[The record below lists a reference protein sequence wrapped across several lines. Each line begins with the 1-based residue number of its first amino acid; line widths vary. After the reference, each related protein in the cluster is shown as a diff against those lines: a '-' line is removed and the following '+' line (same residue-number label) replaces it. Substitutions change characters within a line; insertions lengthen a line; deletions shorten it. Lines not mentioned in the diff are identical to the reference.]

1 MTHRTVIITGA
12 AKGVGAACARRF
24 AEAGDNLLLADPDE
38 MRGKT
43 FAQELEDSGV
53 EVAFVHADMSKRLDV
68 HNVIA
73 EAIDAFGRV
82 DVLAHTVMEQFSAPF
97 LKTTEE
103 DFDRIVAANI
113 RGAFLI
119 NQAVAK
125 QFIKRLD
132 DSDGDEV
139 PGAIVNIGSV
149 EAVTAAADHVAFA
162 TSQGGLHQ
170 LTKAVAMA
178 LSPYGVRANLVGV
191 GAIKG
196 EIAEEAERD
205 REREATPLNRIGDPD
220 EVAEVVFF
228 LASDAASYVT
238 GQTVYVDGGKLA
250 ANNAAGEKKKKPE

>member
-1 MTHRTVIITGA
+1 MTKRSVIVTGA
-12 AKGVGAACARRF
+12 ARGVGAACARRF
-24 AEAGDNLLLADPDE
+24 AEAGDRLLLADPDDAA
-38 MRGKT
+38 GKL
-43 FAQELEDSGV
+43 FAEELRDGGAEA
-53 EVAFVHADMSKRLDV
+53 AFVHADVANRLHV

-73 EAIDAFGRV
+73 EALDAYNRV
-82 DVLAHTVMEQFSAPF
+82 DVLAHTVMMQFSAPF
-97 LKTTEE
+97 LETSED

-125 QFIKRLD
+125 QFVKRLN
-132 DSDGDEV
+132 DGEELTS

-162 TSQGGLHQ
+162 ASQGGLHQ
-170 LTKAVAMA
+170 LTRAVAMA
-178 LSPYGVRANLVGV
+178 MSPYGVRANLVGV

-196 EIAEEAERD
+196 EFEEGDRD
-205 REREATPLNRIGDPD
+205 SEREATPLKRIGDPD

-228 LASDAASYVT
+228 LASEAASYVT

-250 ANNAAGEKKKKPE
+250 AHAGGAKKKKA

>member
-1 MTHRTVIITGA
+1 MGQRTVIITGA
-12 AKGVGAACARRF
+12 ARGVGAACARRF
-24 AEAGDNLLLADPDE
+24 AQNGDRLLLADPE
-38 MRGKT
+38 EEAGKE
-43 FAQELEDSGV
+43 FAKQLNEGGAEA
-53 EVAFVHADMSKRLDV
+53 AFVHADMTKRLDV

-73 EAIDAFGRV
+73 EAIDNYGHI
-82 DVLAHTVMEQFSAPF
+82 DVLAHTVMAQFSAPF
-97 LKTTEE
+97 LKTSED

-125 QFIKRLD
+125 QFVKRLD
-132 DSDGDEV
+132 GENANPDA
-139 PGAIVNIGSV
+139 PGVIVNIGSV

-170 LTKAVAMA
+170 LTKAVAIAM
-178 LSPYGVRANLVGV
+178 SPHGVRANLVGV

-196 EIAEEAERD
+196 DLEEAEREG
-205 REREATPLNRIGDPD
+205 EREATPLKRIGDPD

-250 ANNAAGEKKKKPE
+250 ANASGSKKKKT

>member
-1 MTHRTVIITGA
+1 MTQRTVIITGA
-12 AKGVGAACARRF
+12 ARGVGAACARRF
-24 AEAGDNLLLADPDE
+24 AEAGDSLLLADPDE
-38 MRGKT
+38 AAVKL
-43 FAQELEDSGV
+43 FASELKETGAD
-53 EVAFVHADMSKRLDV
+53 VAFVHGDMSKRLDV

-73 EAIDAFGRV
+73 EAMDVYGRI
-82 DVLAHTVMEQFSAPF
+82 DVLVHTVVKQFSAPF
-97 LKTTEE
+97 LETTED
-103 DFDRIVAANI
+103 DFDRVVSANI

-119 NQAVAK
+119 NQAVAR
-125 QFIKRLD
+125 QFVKRLEE
-132 DSDGDEV
+132 SDVGEV

-178 LSPYGVRANLVGV
+178 LSGYGVRANLVGV

-196 EIAEEAERD
+196 ETAEDAERD
-205 REREATPLNRIGDPD
+205 REQEATPLKRIGDPD

-250 ANNAAGEKKKKPE
+250 AHSAWSGKKKS